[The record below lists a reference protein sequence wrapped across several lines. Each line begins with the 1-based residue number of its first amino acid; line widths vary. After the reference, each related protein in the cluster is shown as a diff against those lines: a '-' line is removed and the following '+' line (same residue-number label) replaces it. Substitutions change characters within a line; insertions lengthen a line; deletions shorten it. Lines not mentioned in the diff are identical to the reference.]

1 LEKFCVRKQM
11 GLNKFNNLKIKP
23 GAESSRFVID
33 LKQELA
39 AAETKGITSQ
49 QNLSLELKLEK
60 LAELDYG
67 QILKQGR
74 ENTKKNFTAFIDY
87 AKELG
92 AGMTKNKRPKN
103 NQPGAWLMPNSPV
116 GKIWLKLDRLA
127 FVVLIKLVYIIL
139 KQAVILICQA
149 CYWVGWVIIF
159 SLRLVYFLLL
169 ETMRPLARAMN
180 FLVSRFRPIII
191 KGLKIFSGV
200 FQMMRSVIAG
210 ILLKRIIV
218 RDRDCFVPRV
228 KPGAKGAPRNDKR
241 VVGYLRPVLVFAGVL
256 LIMILPVK
264 AWTFYKTLDS
274 ARGKVLGA
282 SESAMNN
289 LISGGLNAANLDFN
303 GAGKS
308 FAEASSNFLI
318 AENQLKEINGLLF
331 TLAAAVPDKNLRLA
345 AASKHLVRAGELSA
359 AAGKDL
365 SLAIAAL
372 FNYQASSSKGI
383 LLNLTV
389 YGHRA
394 IVDLTALGQE
404 LDQINSEVLPE
415 DYQTKFILLKQ
426 KIGQLSRWLSEFI
439 GLADQL
445 ESFLGGGAAKRYL
458 LVFQNNSELRA
469 SGGFIGSFA
478 LIDVLNGRIK
488 KIEAPG
494 GGSYDTDA
502 GLLKKIKSPEP
513 LRLIR
518 PDWHFWDANWW
529 PDWPTSARKLAWFYA
544 NSDGS
549 TVDGVI
555 GLTPTVMEEI
565 LRIIGPIDMKD
576 KYGVIIDADNFWRVT
591 QEFAEQK
598 PNVTKEPKK
607 IIGDLMNKIIAELPE
622 RLNKDNLLPLL
633 KAIEGLLTDKNILFY
648 FTDNKL
654 QAEVRRLGWIGEI
667 KTTAGDYLSVINT
680 NIAGGK
686 SDRRIRQEIIHR
698 AEVQPDGTIIDNLTI
713 RRTHE
718 GIKREPFSGVRNVDW
733 LRIYVP
739 LGSELIEASGFKPVD
754 KIFFK
759 EAEADW
765 QNDPDLAR
773 GEALALTDDL
783 SGTKIYNEL
792 DKTVFANWSQVDP
805 GQTIAINI
813 KYQLPFKLIDKKPS
827 LAQSSLDNLLAKAN
841 AMINPDQK
849 ELYSYSLL
857 AQKQPGMNSSTFQS
871 ELKLSDNFKI
881 IWQYPTGLTVN
892 LDGWFRK
899 EIFDQDKLMA
909 VMVEEK

>member
-1 LEKFCVRKQM
+1 M
-11 GLNKFNNLKIKP
+11 GLNKPNNLRVNS

-33 LKQELA
+33 LKQELT
-39 AAETKGITSQ
+39 AAETKETKSQ
-49 QNLSLELKLEK
+49 KNQTLESKLEK
-60 LAELDYG
+60 IAELDYG
-67 QILKQGR
+67 QILRQSSA
-74 ENTKKNFTAFIDY
+74 NTKKSFVAFIDY
-87 AKELG
+87 AKKLG
-92 AGMTKNKRPKN
+92 AGMTKNKRIKSKRVRLRPDSV
-103 NQPGAWLMPNSPV
+103 GAE
-116 GKIWLKLDRLA
+116 IWRVLDQLA
-127 FVVLIKLVYIIL
+127 LVVLIKLGYAVL
-139 KQAVILICQA
+139 KQAIVLVYQA
-149 CYWVGWVIIF
+149 CYWLGWVIIF

-169 ETMRPLARAMN
+169 EIMKPIARAMN
-180 FLVSRFRPIII
+180 FFLSRFRPIVTKVLKTFFAGLRATRILALTTAT
-191 KGLKIFSGV
+191 KGKNRLKPE
-200 FQMMRSVIAG
+200 
-210 ILLKRIIV
+210 
-218 RDRDCFVPRV
+218 PREAEV
-228 KPGAKGAPRNDKR
+228 KYEATTRQPI
-241 VVGYLRPVLVFAGVL
+241 GYLRPVLVFAGVL

-264 AWTFYKTLDS
+264 AYTYYKTLDS

-289 LISGGLNAANLDFN
+289 LISGGLSVANLDFS
-303 GAGKS
+303 GAGQS
-308 FAEASSNFLI
+308 FIEAGNNFLI

-331 TLAAAVPDKNLRLA
+331 ALAAVVPEKNLQLA

-359 AAGKDL
+359 VTGQDL
-365 SLAIAAL
+365 SLAIETL
-372 FNYQASSSKGI
+372 FNYQASSSNGLI
-383 LLNLTV
+383 FNLSA

-426 KIGQLSRWLSEFI
+426 KIGQLVRGLSEFI

-445 ESFLGGGAAKRYL
+445 ESFFGGGAAKRYL
-458 LVFQNNSELRA
+458 LIFQNNSELRA

-478 LIDVLNGRIK
+478 LIDVLDGQIK

-494 GGSYDTDA
+494 GGSYDTAA

-529 PDWPTSARKLAWFYA
+529 PDWSASAKKLAWFYA

-565 LRIIGPIDMKD
+565 LKIIGPLDMKA
-576 KYGVIIDADNFWRVT
+576 KYGAVIDADNFWRIT

-607 IIGDLMNKIIAELPE
+607 IIGDLLDKIIAELPK
-622 RLNKDNLLPLL
+622 RLNKDTLLPLL

-648 FTDNKL
+648 FTDSKL
-654 QAEVRRLGWIGEI
+654 QAEVKRLGWSGEI
-667 KTTAGDYLSVINT
+667 KDTAGDYLTVINT

-686 SDRRIRQEIIHR
+686 SDRRIRQEVIHQ
-698 AEVQPDGTIIDNLTI
+698 AEVQLDGTIIDNLTI

-739 LGSELIEASGFKPVD
+739 LGSKLIQADGFKPVD

-759 EAEADW
+759 TADESW
-765 QNDPDLAR
+765 ADDPDLAR
-773 GEALALTDDL
+773 GEGLAVTEET
-783 SGTKIYNEL
+783 SGTKIYDEL

-805 GQTIAINI
+805 GETITINL
-813 KYQLPFKLIDKKPS
+813 KYQLPFKLTDKKTGPDKS
-827 LAQSSLDNLLAKAN
+827 PLDNFLAKAN
-841 AMINPDQK
+841 AMINPDQT

-871 ELKLSDNFKI
+871 ELKLSDNFKT

-892 LDGWFRK
+892 LDGWLRT

>member
-1 LEKFCVRKQM
+1 MEKFCVRKQM

-345 AASKHLVRAGELSA
+345 PAPNHL
-359 AAGKDL
+359 
-365 SLAIAAL
+365 I
-372 FNYQASSSKGI
+372 
-383 LLNLTV
+383 
-389 YGHRA
+389 
-394 IVDLTALGQE
+394 
-404 LDQINSEVLPE
+404 
-415 DYQTKFILLKQ
+415 
-426 KIGQLSRWLSEFI
+426 
-439 GLADQL
+439 
-445 ESFLGGGAAKRYL
+445 
-458 LVFQNNSELRA
+458 
-469 SGGFIGSFA
+469 
-478 LIDVLNGRIK
+478 
-488 KIEAPG
+488 
-494 GGSYDTDA
+494 
-502 GLLKKIKSPEP
+502 
-513 LRLIR
+513 
-518 PDWHFWDANWW
+518 
-529 PDWPTSARKLAWFYA
+529 
-544 NSDGS
+544 
-549 TVDGVI
+549 
-555 GLTPTVMEEI
+555 
-565 LRIIGPIDMKD
+565 
-576 KYGVIIDADNFWRVT
+576 
-591 QEFAEQK
+591 
-598 PNVTKEPKK
+598 
-607 IIGDLMNKIIAELPE
+607 
-622 RLNKDNLLPLL
+622 
-633 KAIEGLLTDKNILFY
+633 
-648 FTDNKL
+648 
-654 QAEVRRLGWIGEI
+654 
-667 KTTAGDYLSVINT
+667 
-680 NIAGGK
+680 
-686 SDRRIRQEIIHR
+686 
-698 AEVQPDGTIIDNLTI
+698 
-713 RRTHE
+713 
-718 GIKREPFSGVRNVDW
+718 
-733 LRIYVP
+733 
-739 LGSELIEASGFKPVD
+739 
-754 KIFFK
+754 
-759 EAEADW
+759 
-765 QNDPDLAR
+765 
-773 GEALALTDDL
+773 
-783 SGTKIYNEL
+783 
-792 DKTVFANWSQVDP
+792 
-805 GQTIAINI
+805 
-813 KYQLPFKLIDKKPS
+813 
-827 LAQSSLDNLLAKAN
+827 
-841 AMINPDQK
+841 
-849 ELYSYSLL
+849 
-857 AQKQPGMNSSTFQS
+857 
-871 ELKLSDNFKI
+871 
-881 IWQYPTGLTVN
+881 
-892 LDGWFRK
+892 
-899 EIFDQDKLMA
+899 
-909 VMVEEK
+909 